1 MMRSDDS
8 TNGPQG
14 ARTMK
19 EKTAKPQM
27 TQAAPPRVA
36 TGLPPGYV
44 EAQHQITGEPYVP
57 GTVPTKKAPGAI

>member
-1 MMRSDDS
+1 
-8 TNGPQG
+8 
-14 ARTMK
+14 MK